1 MTDTGAHS
9 RIDGEFPRQ
18 QEIVF
23 GVLNMFVIAT
33 LLFANVRFARFWG
46 NVTAYLSLVLT
57 LGFSAHA
64 GILSWLHKISRPCGS
79 LKSNGPHGFR
89 SP

>member
-1 MTDTGAHS
+1 MTENPFHS
-9 RIDGEFPRQ
+9 RFDREFPRQ

-23 GVLNMFVIAT
+23 GILNMFVIAT

-64 GILSWLHKISRPCGS
+64 GIVPTTSREIFA
-79 LKSNGPHGFR
+79 N
-89 SP
+89 